1 MTQVTK
7 DFSIAGPV
15 DFVDVHVEHDNRL
28 FIDPSAI
35 RAAAAS
41 GDVYGQTAATALTH
55 FFNETLVKLAST
67 NAAALRQGELDLQQF
82 SEISFTRLGLSK
94 SGTDGHGA
102 AAELGTRIWTELRS
116 NPLCHRAIAT
126 LKYIEDIPL
135 FVEGI
140 DKDITSDITARI
152 ILETLETFT
161 MDMMRKYPN
170 LRTRRHGIS
179 EDMTYWD
186 QSSKTWTSKRITVPK
201 ADGKALLLVPKLFV
215 NYKIQMTF
223 GQFYQVPLL
232 DYLQAEDMVVVQ
244 RRRGAVERPRFSKK
258 TLRTFPSSFPTRTTN
273 RKQTERIFKKDQTD
287 LLGQYRSKQ
296 QSTFKPLTDAQIEDR
311 INRV

>member
-1 MTQVTK
+1 MTRVTA
-7 DFSIAGPV
+7 DFSISGPV

-41 GDVYGQTAATALTH
+41 GDVYGQMAATALTN
-55 FFNETLVKLAST
+55 FFEETLVKLAST
-67 NAAALRQGELDLQQF
+67 TAAALRQGEFDLQQF

-102 AAELGTRIWTELRS
+102 AEELGTRIWTELRS

-161 MDMMRKYPN
+161 MDMMHKYPN

-179 EDMTYWD
+179 EDMTYWN
-186 QSSKTWTSKRITVPK
+186 QSSKTWASKRINVPE

-223 GQFYQVPLL
+223 GQYYQVPLL

-244 RRRGAVERPRFSKK
+244 RRRGPVEQPRFTKR
-258 TLRTFPSSFPTRTTN
+258 TLRTFPSSLPTRTTN

-296 QSTFKPLTDAQIEDR
+296 QSTFTPLTDAQIEDR
-311 INRV
+311 LDRA